1 MLNFIGLLSLPDRI
15 SFNGGAKIQ
24 LGGEG
29 QDGVSFFAF
38 LQCALGL
45 DEANTSQAQSFAA
58 TSANLPPVFSSHGVE
73 AKIDDA
79 EPTEGISEA
88 PSPETLLEE
97 GIAETGINPL
107 LSLQAEE
114 VASFLAP
121 RPLADDGAVVSE
133 KRCDGVPV
141 EKAQKPSLLL
151 FEDTAANFD
160 DAEGIPLAGELSK
173 CLEKNG
179 FAETDEVETDK
190 NDKGMFVPGDEEP
203 RDKAG
208 PSDDST
214 DDRVATRIEIASAAE
229 AALEKEELAQGGSP
243 QRGESFASDEESA
256 ESATRHEPFE
266 KKFSETKADFPL
278 KALQE
283 TFKAHKNTPA
293 EGLGARTNDGHPDLT
308 NVNRSFTEAFPHLA
322 DRSHLPLGET
332 TDLGRSEP
340 LLPFSVDLE
349 GEGIEVAG
357 DGLGR
362 VIRFIHQGNID
373 RAYVVVEPPEWGRMQ
388 IDLGLSRDGL
398 EAFIRVE
405 NEELA
410 ASLRGQI
417 EGLKTALESS
427 GINLAHVAV
436 EAKGGDMG
444 RGSGDQPEERRRKK
458 ASDPHIGEEGVEGA
472 VFQLDLDRGLL
483 CWIA

>member
-15 SFNGGAKIQ
+15 SFNGGAKRQ

-29 QDGVSFFAF
+29 QDGVSFFAI

-45 DEANTSQAQSFAA
+45 DEANASQAQSFAA
-58 TSANLPPVFSSHGVE
+58 TGANSLPVFSSHGVE
-73 AKIDDA
+73 AKVDDA

-97 GIAETGINPL
+97 GVAETGINPL
-107 LSLQAEE
+107 LSLQVEE
-114 VASFLAP
+114 VASFLAQ
-121 RPLADDGAVVSE
+121 RPLADDGAAVSE
-133 KRCDGVPV
+133 KRCDGVSV

-151 FEDTAANFD
+151 FEDAAANFD

-214 DDRVATRIEIASAAE
+214 DGRVATRIEIASAVE

-243 QRGESFASDEESA
+243 QRGESFASDEKSA

-266 KKFSETKADFPL
+266 KKFGETKADFPL

-283 TFKAHKNTPA
+283 TFKAHKNAPA

-308 NVNRSFTEAFPHLA
+308 NVNRSFAETFPHLA
-322 DRSHLPLGET
+322 GRSHLPLGET
-332 TDLGRSEP
+332 TDLGRSGP

-349 GEGIEVAG
+349 GEGIEAAG
-357 DGLGR
+357 NGLGHA
-362 VIRFIHQGNID
+362 IRFIHQGNID
-373 RAYVVVEPPEWGRMQ
+373 RAYVVVEPPEWGRIQ

-444 RGSGDQPEERRRKK
+444 RRSGDQLEERRRKK

-472 VFQLDLDRGLL
+472 IFQLDLDRGLL